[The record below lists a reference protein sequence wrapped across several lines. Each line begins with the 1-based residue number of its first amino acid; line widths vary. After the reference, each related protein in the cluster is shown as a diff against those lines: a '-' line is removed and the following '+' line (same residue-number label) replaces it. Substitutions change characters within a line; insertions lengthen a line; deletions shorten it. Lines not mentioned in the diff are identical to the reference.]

1 MNALQLTMRN
11 QYAYN
16 LLLKRDSQQLP
27 LPLSMIAKF
36 LRGKK
41 TNKKIKSMNT
51 QNSRMLICLGLPKP
65 IAGIR
70 KPVLSMISGLAD
82 IAIVRENVRKKL

>member
-16 LLLKRDSQQLP
+16 LLLKRESQQLP

-41 TNKKIKSMNT
+41 TNKKIKSMN
-51 QNSRMLICLGLPKP
+51 SRMLICLGYQ
-65 IAGIR
+65 
-70 KPVLSMISGLAD
+70 
-82 IAIVRENVRKKL
+82 NQ